1 MEDQGLEGPM
11 ARQQLS
17 QTGPSCVQLS
27 RCGSEGFCL
36 ASLSCVA
43 QEHPSFS

>member
-1 MEDQGLEGPM
+1 MEAQGLEGPT

-17 QTGPSCVQLS
+17 QTGPSCVRLS

-43 QEHPSFS
+43 QERPS